1 MEKSKATPGPPAR
14 RVGPSGVSIA
24 EVSRRTGIPASTL
37 RFYEREMPGLFLIRK
52 TSGGHRR
59 YSPADI
65 DRFTAIRR
73 LTESE
78 ELSLAEVRRVL
89 SSRGDSEPLR
99 EDVSKLRAAQQEAD
113 WAREELAR
121 RIAAL
126 EQRIEKLAAEVG
138 GKRRWFG
145 K

>member
-1 MEKSKATPGPPAR
+1 VAPA
-14 RVGPSGVSIA
+14 GVSIA

-59 YSPADI
+59 YSPADVE
-65 DRFTAIRR
+65 RFSAVRR

-78 ELSLAEVRRVL
+78 ELSLGEVRRVL

-99 EDVSKLRAAQQEAD
+99 EEISRLRSAQQEAG
-113 WAREELAR
+113 WSAAELAR
-121 RIAAL
+121 RVEAL
-126 EQRIEKLAAEVG
+126 ERRVDELAAELAR
-138 GKRRWFG
+138 KRGWFG
-145 K
+145 KGSGKR

>member
-1 MEKSKATPGPPAR
+1 
-14 RVGPSGVSIA
+14 
-24 EVSRRTGIPASTL
+24 
-37 RFYEREMPGLFLIRK
+37 MPGLFLIRK
-52 TSGGHRR
+52 TAGGHRR

-99 EDVSKLRAAQQEAD
+99 EDVSRIRTAQQEAG
-113 WAREELAR
+113 WASEELAR
-121 RIAAL
+121 RIEAL
-126 EQRIEKLAAEVG
+126 EERVEKLAAELA

-145 K
+145 KG